1 MLKKFIDKRYKL
13 CILVKGFAKKFEEKV
28 CFSKEDLA
36 EIKEKVDATYR
47 DAEQFER
54 AKGMLPQVQEL
65 VQENKE
71 NLEVCNSYN
80 KYLENTITEIFH
92 ADIIGDN
99 KKKFEL
105 YSYLD
110 LTVDKLN

>member
-1 MLKKFIDKRYKL
+1 MFKKFIDKRYKL
-13 CILVKGFAKKFEEKV
+13 CILVKTFAKKFEERV

-54 AKGMLPQVQEL
+54 AKDMLLKVHKL

-71 NLEVCNSYN
+71 NLEVCSAYN
-80 KYLENTITEIFH
+80 KYLENIQLL
-92 ADIIGDN
+92 
-99 KKKFEL
+99 K
-105 YSYLD
+105 YLKQI
-110 LTVDKLN
+110 L